1 MNLLPNIAKLL
12 PLANYNGPIASS
24 LEILLLQPTP
34 FCNINCDYCYLPNR
48 NFRDRMSMDTI
59 KSSVQ
64 MVIDAGLVDERLSIV
79 WHAGEPLVLPVAYYE
94 EAFSLIQSTVNG
106 RFEVI
111 HNFQTNGSLIDDA
124 WCKFATKH
132 PVRIGVSIDGPSFLH
147 DLHRKTRTGKPT
159 HAQCMLGVQRLK
171 ECGISFHVISVI
183 TADAVDRPD
192 EIYEFFKGLGMT
204 EVGFN
209 IEESEGPHTSKAMS
223 TESFIARVH
232 NFWQTIYELN
242 EAAGGVI
249 QIREFRNAT
258 TAILASRVERPW
270 KETAAC
276 NDQVLPFRIISV
288 DCNGLISTFSPELM
302 GSRHEEYAD
311 FIFGRVGVDNVATML
326 DNQPFRRVA
335 TAVMRGVEQCSLK
348 CDYFSVCGGGAPSNK
363 HFENN
368 NLASTTTMY
377 CRASVQI
384 PLQVVLNGLEKK
396 LAALTNLT
404 PAPDSVRPG
413 DGGFRLK
420 ST

>member
-171 ECGISFHVISVI
+171 ECGISFHVIS
-183 TADAVDRPD
+183 
-192 EIYEFFKGLGMT
+192 
-204 EVGFN
+204 
-209 IEESEGPHTSKAMS
+209 
-223 TESFIARVH
+223 
-232 NFWQTIYELN
+232 
-242 EAAGGVI
+242 
-249 QIREFRNAT
+249 
-258 TAILASRVERPW
+258 
-270 KETAAC
+270 
-276 NDQVLPFRIISV
+276 
-288 DCNGLISTFSPELM
+288 
-302 GSRHEEYAD
+302 
-311 FIFGRVGVDNVATML
+311 
-326 DNQPFRRVA
+326 
-335 TAVMRGVEQCSLK
+335 
-348 CDYFSVCGGGAPSNK
+348 
-363 HFENN
+363 
-368 NLASTTTMY
+368 
-377 CRASVQI
+377 
-384 PLQVVLNGLEKK
+384 
-396 LAALTNLT
+396 
-404 PAPDSVRPG
+404 
-413 DGGFRLK
+413 
-420 ST
+420 